1 MVPVCPSCYNRQCV
15 RSKNRKLKNCKIVI
29 MSDTDSVNNLEIEP
43 KTVSETVIVTE
54 PIQNREIEPKTESVT
69 D

>member
-1 MVPVCPSCYNRQCV
+1 MAPVCPSCYNRQCV
-15 RSKNRKLKNCKIVI
+15 RSKNWKLKNCKIVI
-29 MSDTDSVNNLEIEP
+29 MSDTDSVKNLEIEP
-43 KTVSETVIVTE
+43 KTESVIVTE